1 MPPGVAYLANRL
13 PFAGAAARYGAW
25 RIALLLALHA
35 VALAIMA
42 ATEGDLVSGLTF
54 LLTWGLLNFLWLAL
68 LRRPAAAATLSL
80 AMVVV
85 LILLSR
91 LKHSILFMTVNF
103 VDLLIID
110 TDTFAFLIT
119 IYPGLGRMVA
129 VAVALAVALLA
140 LAWWVDP
147 LRLRVRHA
155 LAGSVICLVGLS
167 AIVWS
172 SPSDPYNEFY
182 SGQYLS
188 KFARSGVA
196 AVEEYLTRGL
206 FDADASVTDALK
218 PAALDAC
225 RPTGK
230 PPHIVMVFD
239 ESSFDISVVPGL
251 KLPPD
256 YRAHFASFDGRT
268 RSFVVEGVSGPSWF
282 TEYNVLTG
290 LSVRSYG
297 RFADFVTRIAA
308 GRVER
313 GLPHALAR
321 CGYKTISHY
330 PFHGAF
336 LSARRFQE
344 SAGIEKFLDARDL
357 GARTVEPDGFYYD
370 AALRTIARER
380 GEKPLFLFL
389 YTLANHF
396 PWDVRFRPEL
406 TPGWRD
412 LGNGLETDEYLR
424 RQAMSAHDYAV
435 FKAELARKYPG
446 EPFLIVRYGDHQPSF
461 ARSLIDP
468 ALDDSFMARQVAQ
481 HNPRFLTTYY
491 ALDAVNFRPAD
502 TSSAIEVLDAPYLP
516 LVVLEAAGLPLDPSF
531 AEQKA
536 ILGRCHGLFYRCAGG
551 AEARRFNRLLID
563 AGLIK
568 GL

>member
-1 MPPGVAYLANRL
+1 
-13 PFAGAAARYGAW
+13 
-25 RIALLLALHA
+25 
-35 VALAIMA
+35 
-42 ATEGDLVSGLTF
+42 
-54 LLTWGLLNFLWLAL
+54 
-68 LRRPAAAATLSL
+68 
-80 AMVVV
+80 
-85 LILLSR
+85 
-91 LKHSILFMTVNF
+91 MTVNF
-103 VDLLIID
+103 VDLMIID
-110 TDTFAFLIT
+110 TDTFAFLLT
-119 IYPGLGRMVA
+119 IYPGLGR
-129 VAVALAVALLA
+129 ALALVAALVLPLLA
-140 LAWWVDP
+140 LVWWVDP
-147 LRLRVRHA
+147 LRVRVRAA
-155 LAGSVICLVGLS
+155 LAGVLACLAALTAISWS
-167 AIVWS
+167 A
-172 SPSDPYNEFY
+172 PSDPYNEFY
-182 SGQYLS
+182 SGGYVS

-206 FDADASVTDALK
+206 FDAEAKLAEALK
-218 PAALDAC
+218 PAGHDTCLPA
-225 RPTGK
+225 GK

-239 ESSFDISVVPGL
+239 ESSFDISAVQGL
-251 KLPPD
+251 KLSPD

-336 LSARRFQE
+336 LSARRFQA
-344 SAGIEKFLDARDL
+344 STGIEKFLDARDL
-357 GARTVEPDGFYYD
+357 GGRGIEPDAFYYD
-370 AALRTIARER
+370 AALRTIERER
-380 GEKPLFLFL
+380 GAKPLFLFV

-406 TPGWRD
+406 TPEWRD

-424 RQAMSAHDYAV
+424 RQAMSARDYAA

-446 EPFLIVRYGDHQPSF
+446 EPFLIVRFGDHQPSF
-461 ARSLIDP
+461 ARPLLDP
-468 ALDDSFMARQVAQ
+468 ALDDSFMARQIAQ
-481 HNPRFLTTYY
+481 QNPRFLTTYY
-491 ALDAVNFRPAD
+491 ALDAVNFRPVD
-502 TSSAIEVLDAPYLP
+502 TSSAVDMLDAPYLP

-531 AEQKA
+531 AEQKT
-536 ILGRCHGLFYRCAGG
+536 IMQRCRGLFYRCGGG

>member
-1 MPPGVAYLANRL
+1 MPPAVASLANRL
-13 PFAGAAARYGAW
+13 PLAGAFGRYGTGP
-25 RIALLLALHA
+25 IALALAPHAAALAL
-35 VALAIMA
+35 MA
-42 ATEGDLVSGLTF
+42 ATESGAVSVLAF
-54 LLTWGLLNFLWLAL
+54 LLTWGLLNFLWLAV
-68 LRRPAAAATLSL
+68 LRRPAAAAALSL
-80 AMVVV
+80 AMLVV
-85 LILLSR
+85 LLLLSR

-103 VDLLIID
+103 VDLMIID
-110 TDTFAFLIT
+110 LDTFAFLLT
-119 IYPGLGRMVA
+119 IYPALGSM
-129 VAVALAVALLA
+129 VALALALLIPA
-140 LAWWVDP
+140 LALVWWIDA
-147 LRLRVRHA
+147 LRVRARNALLGA
-155 LAGSVICLVGLS
+155 LACLVGLVGVSWS
-167 AIVWS
+167 A
-172 SPSDPYNEFY
+172 PSDPYDEFY
-182 SGQYLS
+182 SGQYVS

-206 FDADASVTDALK
+206 FEADARLTETLK
-218 PAALDAC
+218 PAATGAC
-225 RPTGK
+225 AAAGK

-239 ESSFDISVVPGL
+239 ESSFDISIVQGL
-251 KLPPD
+251 KLPAD
-256 YRAHFASFDGRT
+256 YRQYFTSFDGRM
-268 RSFVVEGVSGPSWF
+268 RSLVVEGVSGPSWF

-336 LSARRFQE
+336 LSARRFQT
-344 SAGIEKFLDARDL
+344 SAGIQKFLDAKDL
-357 GARTVEPDGFYYD
+357 GGRGIEPDGFYYD
-370 AALRTIARER
+370 AALRTIERER
-380 GEKPLFLFL
+380 GEKPVFLFI

-406 TPGWRD
+406 TPEWRD
-412 LGNGLETDEYLR
+412 LGNGTEADEYLR
-424 RQAMSAHDYAV
+424 RQAMSARDYAA
-435 FKAELARKYPG
+435 FKAELARKFPG
-446 EPFLIVRYGDHQPSF
+446 EPFLIVRFGDHQPSF
-461 ARSLIDP
+461 ARPLIDP
-468 ALDDSFMARQVAQ
+468 ALDDSFMARQIAQ
-481 HNPRFLTTYY
+481 QNPRFLTTYY

-502 TSSAIEVLDAPYLP
+502 TASAAEVLDAPYLP
-516 LVVLEAAGLPLDPSF
+516 LAVLEAAGLPLDPSF

-536 ILGRCHGLFYRCAGG
+536 ILKRCRGLFYRCAGG

>member
-1 MPPGVAYLANRL
+1 M
-13 PFAGAAARYGAW
+13 
-25 RIALLLALHA
+25 LHA
-35 VALAIMA
+35 AALAILV
-42 ATEGDLVSGLTF
+42 ATEGDAVSGLIF
-54 LLTWGLLNFLWLAL
+54 LLSWGLLNFLWLAL
-68 LRRPAAAATLSL
+68 LRRPAVAAALSL
-80 AMVVV
+80 A
-85 LILLSR
+85 LIVILLLLSR

-103 VDLLIID
+103 VDLMIID
-110 TDTFAFLIT
+110 TDTFAFLLT
-119 IYPGLGRMVA
+119 IYPGLGR
-129 VAVALAVALLA
+129 
-140 LAWWVDP
+140 
-147 LRLRVRHA
+147 H
-155 LAGSVICLVGLS
+155 AGSRGRAGGAGAGADLVDRSVAGARARRARRS
-167 AIVWS
+167 RRVPRRPHRRSRGRSRAIPTTNSTAGKYV
-172 SPSDPYNEFY
+172 
-182 SGQYLS
+182 S

-196 AVEEYLTRGL
+196 AVEEYFTRGL

-268 RSFVVEGVSGPSWF
+268 RSFVVEGVGGPSWF

-336 LSARRFQE
+336 LSARRFQA

-380 GEKPLFLFL
+380 GEKPLFLFV

-424 RQAMSAHDYAV
+424 RQAMSAHDYAA

-481 HNPRFLTTYY
+481 HDPRFLTTYY
-491 ALDAVNFRPAD
+491 ALDTVNFRPAD